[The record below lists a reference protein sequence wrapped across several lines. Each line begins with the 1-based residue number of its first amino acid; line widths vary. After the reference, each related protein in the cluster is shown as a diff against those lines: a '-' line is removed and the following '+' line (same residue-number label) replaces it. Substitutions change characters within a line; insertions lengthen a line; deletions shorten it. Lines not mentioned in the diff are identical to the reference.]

1 MRWRIVLF
9 GTLGALATVLGAVA
23 VIAPRLVA
31 PSGPLGA
38 IVRPLTGADPK
49 AVMTAAAAVVGLYV
63 LVAARSRSAVDEMD
77 GISDAERR
85 FDAART
91 DPPEAVTADRRTMT
105 GAGIDADVSLAVTG
119 GGRPLRSIRDL
130 LRDLAA
136 ETYAREEGVADEAAL
151 QAVERGAWTDNQV
164 AAAFLASD
172 DGPTA
177 SVPSRIRLWLAPDRE
192 RRRRI
197 DATLDEIEHRR
208 RER

>member
-1 MRWRIVLF
+1 
-9 GTLGALATVLGAVA
+9 
-23 VIAPRLVA
+23 
-31 PSGPLGA
+31 
-38 IVRPLTGADPK
+38 
-49 AVMTAAAAVVGLYV
+49 
-63 LVAARSRSAVDEMD
+63 
-77 GISDAERR
+77 
-85 FDAART
+85 
-91 DPPEAVTADRRTMT
+91 MT